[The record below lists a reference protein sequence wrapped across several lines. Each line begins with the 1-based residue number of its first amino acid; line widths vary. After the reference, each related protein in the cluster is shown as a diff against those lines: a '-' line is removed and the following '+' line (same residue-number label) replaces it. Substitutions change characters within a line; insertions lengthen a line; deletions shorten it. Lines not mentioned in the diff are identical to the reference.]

1 MSAPVTLVL
10 ATRNQ
15 GKIREFRRIL
25 DAISQGTINLVGLE
39 EFAHTTDV
47 EETGSTFKENALLKA
62 RSVCKE
68 TGLPAI
74 ADDSG
79 LCVDALNGAPGIF
92 SARYAGVHGDDSANN
107 LKLLKEL
114 ESIPEEKRGAH
125 FTCAAALVLPDGR
138 EHVAEEIFEGSI
150 LRAPVGDQ
158 RFGYDPLFRPQGFSI
173 SSAQMSADEKD
184 LISHRGKSLRAI
196 AVSYTHL
203 TLPTKRIV

>member
-1 MSAPVTLVL
+1 MSPTATLVL

-25 DAISQGTINLVGLE
+25 DAISNGAINLVGLE
-39 EFAHTTDV
+39 EFAHTTEV

-62 RSVCKE
+62 RSICAE

-79 LCVDALNGAPGIF
+79 LCVDALDGAPGIY
-92 SARYAGVHGDDSANN
+92 SARYAGVHGDDQGNN
-107 LKLLKEL
+107 AKLLREL
-114 ESIPEEKRGAH
+114 ANVPEGKRSAH

-138 EHVAEEIFEGSI
+138 EHVTEEIFEGSI
-150 LRAPVGDQ
+150 LFEPIGDQ
-158 RFGYDPLFRPQGFSI
+158 GFGYDPLFRPEGLSI

-196 AVSYTHL
+196 APHVISLL
-203 TLPTKRIV
+203 TPLG

>member
-1 MSAPVTLVL
+1 MSSPATLVL

-15 GKIREFRRIL
+15 GKVREFRRIL
-25 DAISQGTINLVGLE
+25 NAISNGAINLVGLE
-39 EFAHTTDV
+39 EFPHTTDV
-47 EETGSTFKENALLKA
+47 EESGTTFKENALLKA

-92 SARYAGVHGDDSANN
+92 SARFAGVHGDDKANN
-107 LKLLKEL
+107 AKLLRDL
-114 ESIPEEKRGAH
+114 ESVPEEKRSAH

-138 EHVAEEIFEGSI
+138 EHVCEEIFEGSI
-150 LRAPVGDQ
+150 LFAPIGDHG
-158 RFGYDPLFRPQGFSI
+158 FGYDPLFRPHGLAI

-196 AVSYTHL
+196 APHVINLL
-203 TLPTKRIV
+203 TPLG

>member
-1 MSAPVTLVL
+1 MSPTATLVL

-25 DAISQGTINLVGLE
+25 DAISNGAINLVGLE
-39 EFAHTTDV
+39 EFAHTTEV

-62 RSVCKE
+62 RSICAE

-79 LCVDALNGAPGIF
+79 LCVDALDGAPGIY
-92 SARYAGVHGDDSANN
+92 SARYAGVHGDDLGNN
-107 LKLLKEL
+107 AKLLREL
-114 ESIPEEKRGAH
+114 ANVPEDKRSAH

-138 EHVAEEIFEGSI
+138 EHVTEEIFEGSI
-150 LRAPVGDQ
+150 LFAPIGDQ
-158 RFGYDPLFRPQGFSI
+158 GFGYDPLFRPDGLAI
-173 SSAQMSADEKD
+173 SSAQMSAEEKD

-196 AVSYTHL
+196 APHVISLL
-203 TLPTKRIV
+203 TPLG

>member
-1 MSAPVTLVL
+1 MSSPATLVL

-25 DAISQGTINLVGLE
+25 DAISNGAINLVGLE
-39 EFAHTTDV
+39 EFPHTTDV
-47 EETGSTFKENALLKA
+47 EETGTTFKENALLKA

-92 SARYAGVHGDDSANN
+92 SARFAGVHGDDKANN
-107 LKLLKEL
+107 AKLLRDL
-114 ESIPEEKRGAH
+114 ESVPEEKRSAH

-138 EHVAEEIFEGSI
+138 EHVCEEIFEGSI
-150 LRAPVGDQ
+150 LFAPIGDHG
-158 RFGYDPLFRPQGFSI
+158 FGYDPLFRPHGLAI
-173 SSAQMSADEKD
+173 SSAQMSAEEKD
-184 LISHRGKSLRAI
+184 SISHRGKSLRAI
-196 AVSYTHL
+196 APYVINLL
-203 TLPTKRIV
+203 TPLG

>member
-1 MSAPVTLVL
+1 MSPTATLVL

-25 DAISQGTINLVGLE
+25 NAISNGAINLVGLE
-39 EFAHTTDV
+39 EFAHTTEV
-47 EETGSTFKENALLKA
+47 EETGSTFIENALLKA
-62 RSVCKE
+62 RSICAE

-79 LCVDALNGAPGIF
+79 LCVDALDGAPGIY
-92 SARYAGVHGDDSANN
+92 SARYAGVHGDDQGNN
-107 LKLLKEL
+107 AKLLREL
-114 ESIPEEKRGAH
+114 ANVPEDKRSAH

-138 EHVAEEIFEGSI
+138 EHVTEEIFEGSI
-150 LRAPVGDQ
+150 LFAPIGDQ
-158 RFGYDPLFRPQGFSI
+158 GFGYDPLFRPRGLAI

-196 AVSYTHL
+196 APHVISLL
-203 TLPTKRIV
+203 TSLG

>member
-1 MSAPVTLVL
+1 MSTSSTLVL

-25 DAISQGTINLVGLE
+25 DAISNGAINLVGLE
-39 EFAHTTDV
+39 EFPHTTDV
-47 EETGSTFKENALLKA
+47 EETGTTFKENALLKA

-92 SARYAGVHGDDSANN
+92 SARYAGVHGEDKANN
-107 LKLLKEL
+107 TKLLREL
-114 ESIPEEKRGAH
+114 ENIPEEKRSAH

-138 EHVAEEIFEGSI
+138 EHVCEEIFEGSI
-150 LRAPVGDQ
+150 LFAPIGNQ
-158 RFGYDPLFRPQGFSI
+158 GFGYDPLFRPHGLAI
-173 SSAQMSADEKD
+173 SSAQMSAEEKD
-184 LISHRGKSLRAI
+184 SISHRGKSLRAI
-196 AVSYTHL
+196 APYVINLL
-203 TLPTKRIV
+203 TPLG

>member
-1 MSAPVTLVL
+1 MSPTATLVL

-25 DAISQGTINLVGLE
+25 DAISNGAINLVGLE
-39 EFAHTTDV
+39 EFAHTTEV

-62 RSVCKE
+62 RSICAE

-79 LCVDALNGAPGIF
+79 LCVDALDGAPGIY
-92 SARYAGVHGDDSANN
+92 SARYAGVHGDDQGNN
-107 LKLLKEL
+107 AKLLREL
-114 ESIPEEKRGAH
+114 ANVPEDKRSAH

-138 EHVAEEIFEGSI
+138 EHVTEEIFEGSI
-150 LRAPVGDQ
+150 LFAPIGDQ
-158 RFGYDPLFRPQGFSI
+158 GFGYDPLFRPEGLSI

-196 AVSYTHL
+196 APHVISLL
-203 TLPTKRIV
+203 TPLG

>member
-1 MSAPVTLVL
+1 MSLTATLVV

-25 DAISQGTINLVGLE
+25 DAISNGAINLVGLE
-39 EFAHTTDV
+39 EFAHTTEV
-47 EETGSTFKENALLKA
+47 EETGTTFKENALLKA
-62 RSVCKE
+62 RSICAE

-79 LCVDALNGAPGIF
+79 LCVDALDGAPGIY
-92 SARYAGVHGDDSANN
+92 SARYAGVHGDDQGNN
-107 LKLLKEL
+107 AKLLREL
-114 ESIPEEKRGAH
+114 ANVPEDKRSAH

-138 EHVAEEIFEGSI
+138 EHVTEEIFEGSI
-150 LRAPVGDQ
+150 LFEPIGDQ
-158 RFGYDPLFRPQGFSI
+158 GFGYDPLFRPEGLSI

-196 AVSYTHL
+196 APHVISLL
-203 TLPTKRIV
+203 TPLG

>member
-1 MSAPVTLVL
+1 MSLTATLVL

-25 DAISQGTINLVGLE
+25 DAISNGAINLVGLE
-39 EFAHTTDV
+39 EFAHTTEV
-47 EETGSTFKENALLKA
+47 EETGTTFKENALLIA
-62 RSVCKE
+62 RSICAE

-79 LCVDALNGAPGIF
+79 LCVDALDGAPGIY
-92 SARYAGVHGDDSANN
+92 SARYAGVHGDDQGNN
-107 LKLLKEL
+107 AKLLREL
-114 ESIPEEKRGAH
+114 ANVPEDKRSAH

-138 EHVAEEIFEGSI
+138 EHVTEEIFEGSI
-150 LRAPVGDQ
+150 LFEPIGDQ
-158 RFGYDPLFRPQGFSI
+158 GFGYDPLFRPEGLSI

-196 AVSYTHL
+196 APHVISLL
-203 TLPTKRIV
+203 TPLG

>member
-1 MSAPVTLVL
+1 MSPTATLVL

-25 DAISQGTINLVGLE
+25 DAISNGAINLVGLE
-39 EFAHTTDV
+39 EFAHTTEV

-62 RSVCKE
+62 RSICAE

-79 LCVDALNGAPGIF
+79 LCVDALDGAPGIY
-92 SARYAGVHGDDSANN
+92 SARYAGVHGDDLGNN
-107 LKLLKEL
+107 AKLLREL
-114 ESIPEEKRGAH
+114 ANVPEDKRSAH

-138 EHVAEEIFEGSI
+138 EHVTEEIFEGSI
-150 LRAPVGDQ
+150 LFAPIGDQ
-158 RFGYDPLFRPQGFSI
+158 GFGYDPLFRPEGLSI

-196 AVSYTHL
+196 APHVISLL
-203 TLPTKRIV
+203 TPLG

>member
-1 MSAPVTLVL
+1 MSPTATLVL

-25 DAISQGTINLVGLE
+25 DAISNGAINLVGLE
-39 EFAHTTDV
+39 EFAHTTEV

-62 RSVCKE
+62 RSICAE

-79 LCVDALNGAPGIF
+79 LCVDALDGAPGIY
-92 SARYAGVHGDDSANN
+92 SARYAGVHGDDLGNN
-107 LKLLKEL
+107 AKLLREL
-114 ESIPEEKRGAH
+114 ANVPEDKRSAH

-138 EHVAEEIFEGSI
+138 EHVTEEIFEGSI
-150 LRAPVGDQ
+150 LFAPIGDQ
-158 RFGYDPLFRPQGFSI
+158 GFGYDPLFRPEGLSI

-196 AVSYTHL
+196 APHVISLL
-203 TLPTKRIV
+203 TSLG

>member
-1 MSAPVTLVL
+1 MSPVAILVL

-25 DAISQGTINLVGLE
+25 DAISNGAINLVGLE
-39 EFAHTTDV
+39 EFAHTTEV
-47 EETGSTFKENALLKA
+47 EETGITFQENALLKA
-62 RSVCKE
+62 RSICAE

-79 LCVDALNGAPGIF
+79 LCVDALDGAPGIF
-92 SARYAGVHGDDSANN
+92 SARYAGVHGDDQGNN
-107 LKLLKEL
+107 AKLLRDL
-114 ESIPEEKRGAH
+114 ENIPEGKRSAH

-138 EHVAEEIFEGSI
+138 EHVTEEIFEGSI
-150 LRAPVGDQ
+150 LFEPIGDQ
-158 RFGYDPLFRPQGFSI
+158 GFGYDPLFRPQGFSI

-196 AVSYTHL
+196 APHVISLL
-203 TLPTKRIV
+203 TPLG

>member
-1 MSAPVTLVL
+1 MSSPATLVL

-25 DAISQGTINLVGLE
+25 DAISNGAINLVGLE
-39 EFAHTTDV
+39 EFPQTTDV

-62 RSVCKE
+62 RSICAE

-79 LCVDALNGAPGIF
+79 LCVDALDGAPGIY
-92 SARYAGVHGDDSANN
+92 SARYAGVHGDDQGNN
-107 LKLLKEL
+107 AKLLREL
-114 ESIPEEKRGAH
+114 ENIPEEKRGAH

-138 EHVAEEIFEGSI
+138 EHVTEEIFEGSI
-150 LRAPVGDQ
+150 LFAPIGDQ
-158 RFGYDPLFRPQGFSI
+158 GFGYDPLFRPHGLAI
-173 SSAQMSADEKD
+173 SSAQMSAEEKD

-196 AVSYTHL
+196 APHVISLL
-203 TLPTKRIV
+203 TSLG

>member
-25 DAISQGTINLVGLE
+25 DAISQGAINLVGLE
-39 EFAHTTDV
+39 EFPHTTDV
-47 EETGSTFKENALLKA
+47 EETGKTFKENALLKA
-62 RSVCKE
+62 QSVCKE

-79 LCVDALNGAPGIF
+79 LCFDALNGAPGIF
-92 SARYAGVHGDDSANN
+92 SARYAGLHGDDSANN
-107 LKLLKEL
+107 LKLLREL
-114 ESIPEEKRGAH
+114 ENVPEENRGAH

-150 LRAPVGDQ
+150 LYAPIGDHG
-158 RFGYDPLFRPQGFSI
+158 FGYDPLFRPQGFSI
-173 SSAQMSADEKD
+173 SSAQMSAEEKD

-196 AVSYTHL
+196 APHVISLL
-203 TLPTKRIV
+203 TSLG

>member
-1 MSAPVTLVL
+1 MSLTATLVL

-25 DAISQGTINLVGLE
+25 DAISNGAINLVGLE
-39 EFAHTTDV
+39 EFAHTTEV
-47 EETGSTFKENALLKA
+47 EETGTTFKENALLKA
-62 RSVCKE
+62 RSICAE

-79 LCVDALNGAPGIF
+79 LCVDALDGAPGIY
-92 SARYAGVHGDDSANN
+92 SARYAGVHGDDQGNN
-107 LKLLKEL
+107 AKLLREL
-114 ESIPEEKRGAH
+114 ANVPEDKRSAH

-138 EHVAEEIFEGSI
+138 EHVTEEIFEGSI
-150 LRAPVGDQ
+150 LFAPIGDQ
-158 RFGYDPLFRPQGFSI
+158 GFGYDPLFRPEGLSI

-196 AVSYTHL
+196 APHVISLL
-203 TLPTKRIV
+203 TPLG

>member
-1 MSAPVTLVL
+1 MSSPATLVL

-25 DAISQGTINLVGLE
+25 DAISNGAINLVGLE
-39 EFAHTTDV
+39 EFPHTTDV
-47 EETGSTFKENALLKA
+47 EETGTTFKENALLKA

-92 SARYAGVHGDDSANN
+92 SARFAGVHGDDKANN
-107 LKLLKEL
+107 AKLLRDL
-114 ESIPEEKRGAH
+114 ESVPEEKRSAH

-138 EHVAEEIFEGSI
+138 EHVCEEIFEGSI
-150 LRAPVGDQ
+150 LFAPIGDHG
-158 RFGYDPLFRPQGFSI
+158 FGYDPLFRPHGLAF
-173 SSAQMSADEKD
+173 SSAQMSAEEKD
-184 LISHRGKSLRAI
+184 SISHRGKSLRAI
-196 AVSYTHL
+196 APYVINLL
-203 TLPTKRIV
+203 TTLG